1 MIEQMYEK
9 TTDVVCKKSVI
20 YDETLKKVS
29 EITEIPA
36 YEILAKGTK
45 GIDIV
50 DARHLLVYALSKKG
64 FYSSTIARLT
74 GISHSAVNRIIAAW
88 GDRCGSNPILKQY
101 LRYICS

>member
-9 TTDVVCKKSVI
+9 TTDVVSKKSSI

-29 EITEIPA
+29 EITEVPV

-50 DARHLLVYALSKKG
+50 DARHLLVYSLYKKG
-64 FYSSTIARLT
+64 FYSSTIAKLT
-74 GISHSAVNRIIAAW
+74 GVSHSAVNRIIAGW
-88 GDRCGSNPILKQY
+88 SDRCGSNPILKQY
-101 LRYICS
+101 LRYICL

>member
-9 TTDVVCKKSVI
+9 PSEGVCKKSAI

-29 EITEIPA
+29 EITEVPV

-45 GIDIV
+45 GSDIV
-50 DARHLLVYALSKKG
+50 DARHLLVYSLSKKG

-74 GISHSAVNRIIAAW
+74 GISHSAVNRIIAGW
-88 GDRCGSNPILKQY
+88 SDRCGSNSILKQY
-101 LRYICS
+101 LRHICL